1 MWATTSQL
9 ISLEP
14 LTASETHQ
22 LVESLAPPQA
32 LALAARVSEAAEG
45 NPLFAEE
52 MLRML
57 LEVPEQGEAMMIP
70 PTITAVLGARLDGPH
85 ESERGVMQCAAV
97 VGSKFGWAEVTE
109 LVHEELRPEVAACLH
124 ALARK
129 GMVLPDDP
137 TALGDDAFKFA
148 HILMRDAA
156 YRALPK

>member
-1 MWATTSQL
+1 
-9 ISLEP
+9 
-14 LTASETHQ
+14 
-22 LVESLAPPQA
+22 
-32 LALAARVSEAAEG
+32 LAARVSEAAEG

-57 LEVPEQGEAMMIP
+57 LEEPEQGEAMMIP
-70 PTITAVLGARLDGPH
+70 PTINALLGARLDRLDP
-85 ESERGVMQCAAV
+85 SERTVIQCASV
-97 VGSKFGWAEVTE
+97 VGRQFGRAEVTE
-109 LVHEELRPEVAACLH
+109 LGSAELRPEVAACLH

-156 YRALPK
+156 DR